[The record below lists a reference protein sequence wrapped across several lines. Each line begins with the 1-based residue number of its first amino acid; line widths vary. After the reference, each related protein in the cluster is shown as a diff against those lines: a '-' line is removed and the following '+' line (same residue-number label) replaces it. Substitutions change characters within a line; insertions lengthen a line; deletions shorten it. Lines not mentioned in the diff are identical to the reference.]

1 MRRTRDVL
9 AWLEAG
15 DHTPILTCGKE
26 MEEVPPRKDCSPR
39 AGAESL
45 LLQVEHKRGW
55 GGLGGGGRK
64 GRGKAT
70 RALGRGGRSPR
81 SPADPRKPPEPIPF
95 TSSSPIK
102 FPKQP
107 RPPAP
112 TPALTPSTAV
122 ASAVWTPGPSVSPLP
137 SPSAS
142 AACPWEPVMQASG
155 IPTRGRESS
164 GRALVF
170 P

>member
-1 MRRTRDVL
+1 MSWPGGRLGT
-9 AWLEAG
+9 
-15 DHTPILTCGKE
+15 TPPSSPVGRKWKKFLL
-26 MEEVPPRKDCSPR
+26 RKDCSPR

-45 LLQVEHKRGW
+45 LLWVEHKWGW
-55 GGLGGGGRK
+55 GGWPGGGRK

-70 RALGRGGRSPR
+70 RALGRGGGSPR

-122 ASAVWTPGPSVSPLP
+122 ASAAWTRDHLLVP
-137 SPSAS
+137 SP
-142 AACPWEPVMQASG
+142 PPLLQQ
-155 IPTRGRESS
+155 
-164 GRALVF
+164 LV
-170 P
+170 PGSL